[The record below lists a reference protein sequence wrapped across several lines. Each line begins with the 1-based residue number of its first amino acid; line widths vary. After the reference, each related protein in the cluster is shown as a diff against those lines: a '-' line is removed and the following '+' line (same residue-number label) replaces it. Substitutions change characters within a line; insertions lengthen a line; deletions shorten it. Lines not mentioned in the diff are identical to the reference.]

1 MRDNGGGE
9 MRSRNELRN
18 SHVISFISNAKIL
31 DTIILFILILNLRI
45 MKFDN

>member
-31 DTIILFILILNLRI
+31 DIILIILSIYLTI

>member
-31 DTIILFILILNLRI
+31 HTIIILSIYLTI